1 MNSKQQKNEYKFVT
15 RVHNFLLLNNEACYV
30 FFKESIRI
38 SDLNE
43 SIKLILLLLKS
54 YFLCIETE
62 AVKMDD

>member
-1 MNSKQQKNEYKFVT
+1 M
-15 RVHNFLLLNNEACYV
+15 HNFLLLNNEACYV

-62 AVKMDD
+62 VVFSIIRA